1 MNLMTLDAIGTKI
14 IAAAVLAVLTLLTGL
29 WVSRLGKP
37 YNTWVFNLHKLIA
50 VAMIVVIG
58 ISVFNLYKTLEPQS
72 ILVLAV
78 IAASGLLLIS
88 LVVTG
93 GLLSLDISPQISL
106 RIHQVFPLLA
116 LAASA
121 VTLYMLVN
129 NQV

>member
-1 MNLMTLDAIGTKI
+1 MIPRIVTI
-14 IAAAVLAVLTLLTGL
+14 LTLLTGL

-37 YNTWVFNLHKLIA
+37 YNTWVFYLHKLIA

-106 RIHQVFPLLA
+106 RIHQVFPFLA